1 MSARPLAAGSQPRK
15 WSNDRFSIMS
25 TTTCSTPF
33 EPSGVSVG
41 AALATACDRNSD
53 PVRAT
58 PVDAPMSWRNVRRV
72 SMKASMGAA
81 LNARQALRGIHSC
94 RIRRAVTAWFPAWC
108 APLGERGSGDE
119 WPAAC
124 LRRLP
129 VQGHLRAGG
138 VGDKGGA
145 EQVASGPRAGLR
157 SGQNALGCF
166 GGDAG
171 RCADAFT
178 GAELGGGGPPR
189 APDDPPPAP

>member
-1 MSARPLAAGSQPRK
+1 
-15 WSNDRFSIMS
+15 
-25 TTTCSTPF
+25 
-33 EPSGVSVG
+33 
-41 AALATACDRNSD
+41 
-53 PVRAT
+53 
-58 PVDAPMSWRNVRRV
+58 
-72 SMKASMGAA
+72 
-81 LNARQALRGIHSC
+81 ALRGMPAGPT
-94 RIRRAVTAWFPAWC
+94 RWAGTAWVPAWG
-108 APLGERGSGDE
+108 APWGERGSGDE

-129 VQGHLRAGG
+129 VHGHLRAGG
-138 VGDKGGA
+138 VGDKGRA

-189 APDDPPPAP
+189 APDDP